1 VLLEANGGVVQ
12 AGDIDGTHHDD
23 GEQFVTRVA
32 LFDDHC
38 AGGVGGA
45 GDRIRQFGEHVEPE
59 CREDVDGF
67 E

>member
-1 VLLEANGGVVQ
+1 MLLEANGGAVQ
-12 AGDIDGTHHDD
+12 AGDVHGTHHE
-23 GEQFVTRVA
+23 GEQFVTHVA

-59 CREDVDGF
+59 RREDVDAF